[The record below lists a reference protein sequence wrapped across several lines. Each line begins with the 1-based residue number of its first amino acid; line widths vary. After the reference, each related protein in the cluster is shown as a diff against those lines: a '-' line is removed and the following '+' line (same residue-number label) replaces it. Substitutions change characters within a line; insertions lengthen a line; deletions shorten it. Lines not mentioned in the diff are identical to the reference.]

1 MVIFSVL
8 TDVEILPA
16 WPELKSQWEGREEL
30 ELFRELQWS
39 IWGMRPITL
48 PPLEPFGSV
57 ITGAVAIKVHHVQNI
72 AFCLIFRHWV
82 FIVRAEHIQ
91 VVVDADID
99 VIVTSLESEITE
111 QFKHK
116 HSCLRMTLL
125 QGDILIWKGI
135 TNGTSFHSSHA
146 HSLSKMTLTVHQS
159 YQRLIM
165 QECDHTAFW
174 IKVLLYSFTK

>member
-1 MVIFSVL
+1 MVNLSVL

-30 ELFRELQWS
+30 ELFWELQWS

-57 ITGAVAIKVHHVQNI
+57 ITGAVAIKVHHVQNV
-72 AFCLIFRHWV
+72 ALCLIFWHWV

-91 VVVDADID
+91 VVIDADID
-99 VIVTSLESEITE
+99 VVVTSLESEITE
-111 QFKHK
+111 ELKRK
-116 HSCLRMTLL
+116 HSGWLCCRVTFSYEKASL
-125 QGDILIWKGI
+125 
-135 TNGTSFHSSHA
+135 NGTSFHSCHA
-146 HSLSKMTLTVHQS
+146 HSLSERTIKIHQS

-165 QECDHTAFW
+165 QEHDHAAFW
-174 IKVLLYSFTK
+174 TKVLLYSFKK

>member
-1 MVIFSVL
+1 MSFPLARFLVNISGDSLSLCSLWGICIIYRLLLCIFTEYRWKISCDSYTSCATMVNLSIL

-72 AFCLIFRHWV
+72 AFGLIIWHRI

-91 VVVDADID
+91 VVIDADVD
-99 VIVTSLESEITE
+99 VVVASLESEITRRV
-111 QFKHK
+111 Q
-116 HSCLRMTLL
+116 M
-125 QGDILIWKGI
+125 
-135 TNGTSFHSSHA
+135 
-146 HSLSKMTLTVHQS
+146 
-159 YQRLIM
+159 
-165 QECDHTAFW
+165 
-174 IKVLLYSFTK
+174 